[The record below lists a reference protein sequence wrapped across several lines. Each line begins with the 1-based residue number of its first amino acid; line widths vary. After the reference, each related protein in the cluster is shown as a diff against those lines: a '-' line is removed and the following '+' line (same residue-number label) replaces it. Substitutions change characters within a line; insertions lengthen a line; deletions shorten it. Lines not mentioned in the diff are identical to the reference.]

1 MKKLTTADLRL
12 MGSSSC
18 MEDMMRMIKEKMY
31 WSVEEVKPSE
41 QFTCG
46 RKECYDLVTHNGLKE
61 NVVIINEKGR
71 YKLYAIL

>member
-1 MKKLTTADLRL
+1 MKKLAKADLRL
-12 MGSSSC
+12 MGSSSNL
-18 MEDMMRMIKEKMY
+18 EDMMRMIKEKMY

-46 RKECYDLVTHNGLKE
+46 RKQCYDIVTRNGLRE